1 MPEPNPQQHHT
12 TPWVILGAVL
22 ITLAVFMLFSGSP
35 SRLDFLKY
43 AYTPSSGG
51 QPAQQSNNGAQISID
66 FGNGKIRAFKGGVET
81 GMTII
86 SALRIAGEV
95 GRFDAVTDDRGQVV
109 DIDGFKNDGT
119 KHWGVYVNSQPISD
133 LPGHI
138 ELKAGDRI
146 TLRYE

>member
-1 MPEPNPQQHHT
+1 MPESDPQQHHT
-12 TPWVILGAVL
+12 TRWVMLGAIL
-22 ITLAVFMLFSGSP
+22 IVLAVLMLFAGSP
-35 SRLDFLKY
+35 ARLGFLKY

-51 QPAQQSNNGAQISID
+51 QPAEQRNNRAQLSID
-66 FGNGKIRAFKGGVET
+66 FGNGKVRAFKGEVET

-109 DIDGFKNDGT
+109 NIDGFKNDGT
-119 KHWGVYVNSQPISD
+119 KHWGVYVNSQPASD
-133 LPGHI
+133 LPGHV